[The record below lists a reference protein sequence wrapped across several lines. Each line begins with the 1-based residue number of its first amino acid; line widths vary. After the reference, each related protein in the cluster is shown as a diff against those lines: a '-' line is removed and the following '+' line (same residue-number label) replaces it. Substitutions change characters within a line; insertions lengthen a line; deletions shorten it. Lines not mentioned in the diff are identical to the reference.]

1 MSNKPRL
8 TAAVLAARAKWR
20 FRGQGRPAF
29 ALPCA
34 AGQESVWDYPR
45 PPRLAP
51 DSRRIRVRCRDELI
65 ADSVRAI
72 RVLETASPPTFY
84 LPPDD
89 VALDR
94 LTPKPN
100 RTFCEW
106 KGWARHYDLPAAPD
120 AAWRYTETFPEFAA
134 IRGFVAFYPAKACC
148 TVDGELVQ
156 PQPGGYY
163 GGWITSELVG
173 PFKGEP
179 SAEFWW

>member
-1 MSNKPRL
+1 MLSATHEVRL
-8 TAAVLAARAKWR
+8 ARRKWR
-20 FRGQGRPAF
+20 FRGRGRPAF

-51 DSRRIRVRCRDELI
+51 DARRIRVRHAGALL
-65 ADSVRAI
+65 ADSTGAI

-84 LPPDD
+84 VPPDD
-89 VALDR
+89 VALGE
-94 LTPKPN
+94 LTPSSV

-106 KGWARHYDLPAAPD
+106 KGWAQQYDLAANPG

-134 IRGFVAFYPAKACC
+134 IRGFVAFYPAKVSCS
-148 TVDGELVQ
+148 VGGEAVQ

-163 GGWITSELVG
+163 GGWVTAELAG

-179 SAEFWW
+179 GSESWW